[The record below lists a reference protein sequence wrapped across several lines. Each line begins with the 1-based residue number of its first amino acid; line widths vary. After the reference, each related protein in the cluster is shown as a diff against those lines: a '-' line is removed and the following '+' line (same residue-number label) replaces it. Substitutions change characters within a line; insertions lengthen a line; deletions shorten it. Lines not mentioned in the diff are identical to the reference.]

1 MAIIGRQMN
10 ASAAPYKTV
19 IAVCGAQDPPP
30 GVYEIAE
37 AVGTHIARSG
47 AVLVCGGLGG
57 VMEAA
62 CKGAVR
68 EGGLTVGV
76 LPGLDRREGNQWLTV
91 AVATGTGHARN
102 LAVVASADVVIAIDG
117 EFGTLSEI
125 AYALRI
131 GRPVVGL
138 DTWRIEP
145 GKYNKYL
152 ERGEGI
158 RLASTPA
165 DAVSLALEL
174 AEEFGR
180 KTSPKAT

>member
-1 MAIIGRQMN
+1 MN
-10 ASAAPYKTV
+10 TPIASYKTV

-37 AVGTHIARSG
+37 AVGTQIARSG

-76 LPGLDRREGNQWLTV
+76 LPGLDRREANPWVTV

-102 LAVVASADVVIAIDG
+102 LAVVASSDVVIAIDG

-138 DTWRIEP
+138 DTWRIDP
-145 GKYNKYL
+145 GKHNRYL
-152 ERGEGI
+152 KTGEGI
-158 RLASTPA
+158 RIAATPGE
-165 DAVSLALEL
+165 AVSLALKL
-174 AEEFGR
+174 AEGLRGGR
-180 KTSPKAT
+180 STEAT